1 MSKLVTRNIEILG
14 AGIGCGAQDQRT
26 ELAAEWLKDR
36 GILKL
41 LKQKGIHAEYNEI
54 IQAQAGASRLEALP
68 AVADFS
74 TKLAEAVGRVLKG
87 HKIPLVLG
95 GDHSCAIGTWSGVAS
110 SMSGDLGLLWL
121 DAHMDAHTSE
131 TSETGAIHGMPLA
144 ALLGFGDSRLSQI
157 ASDRP
162 KLLPSNTV
170 LLGIRSYEKGEA
182 ELLEKLGVR
191 IYFMNEVEARGFQV
205 CFDEA
210 VSIVSRNTQG
220 FGVTLDLDGFD
231 PKEIPAVGSPVEQ
244 GFSVQEVVTAFGT
257 LDHEKLLALEV
268 VEYNPMKDLDWNTY
282 FAICKII
289 EAAFLSQQSTL
300 SQRLNQLKGAPVGI
314 KNHSRFSIR

>member
-1 MSKLVTRNIEILG
+1 MNKLLNRNIEILG

-36 GILKL
+36 GILKH
-41 LKQKGIHAEYNEI
+41 LKQKGIHADFNEI
-54 IQAQAGASRLEALP
+54 IPAKKGGSRLEALP
-68 AVADFS
+68 VVADFS
-74 TKLAEAVGRVLKG
+74 SKLAAAVGRVLRS
-87 HKIPLVLG
+87 HKMPLVLG

-121 DAHMDAHTSE
+121 DAHMDAHTPE

-162 KLLPSNTV
+162 KLLPCNSV

-191 IYFMNEVEARGFQV
+191 IYFMNEVEARGFEV
-205 CFDEA
+205 CFNEA
-210 VSIVSRNTQG
+210 VAIVSRHTQG
-220 FGVTLDLDGFD
+220 FGITLDLDGFD
-231 PKEIPAVGSPVEQ
+231 PKEIPAVGSPAEN
-244 GFSVQEVVTAFGT
+244 GFSVQDVMSAFAT
-257 LDHEKLLALEV
+257 LNREKLLALEI
-268 VEYNPMKDLDWNTY
+268 VEYNPMKDLNWNTY
-282 FAICKII
+282 FAICRII
-289 EAAFLSQQSTL
+289 EAAFLTHRRNSSE
-300 SQRLNQLKGAPVGI
+300 RF
-314 KNHSRFSIR
+314 NHFA